1 MIEQN
6 TLDFL
11 TKLKQ
16 NNDRI
21 WFNDHKDE
29 YKAALANFTDL
40 VAILLHNISGFDE
53 KLIGVQPKECLFRI
67 YRDVRFSKDKSPY
80 KTWFSA
86 SMKGAGRNMLFP
98 GYYMHLEPGNS
109 YLGGG
114 VWHPP
119 KEALQNIREYI
130 VNNYTDLEKIV
141 LSKNFKN
148 HFGEMGGEQLKTAPK
163 GFPKDHTQIK
173 WLRYKDFLAGCSKN
187 NVDFTSEKIIADF
200 SADYKAMFPFI
211 QILRTAITSYSG

>member
-67 YRDVRFSKDKSPY
+67 
-80 KTWFSA
+80 
-86 SMKGAGRNMLFP
+86 
-98 GYYMHLEPGNS
+98 
-109 YLGGG
+109 
-114 VWHPP
+114 
-119 KEALQNIREYI
+119 
-130 VNNYTDLEKIV
+130 
-141 LSKNFKN
+141 
-148 HFGEMGGEQLKTAPK
+148 
-163 GFPKDHTQIK
+163 
-173 WLRYKDFLAGCSKN
+173 
-187 NVDFTSEKIIADF
+187 
-200 SADYKAMFPFI
+200 
-211 QILRTAITSYSG
+211 